1 MNMERQKRKE
11 EIQRALAFIQSS
23 LPFPDPDGY
32 EGFLM
37 QLVCNLLDEGNA
49 AFREGEWTLAR
60 GHFSEGISVARYAQ
74 AEGLKVPVALLESLY
89 VNRAAALHNMGE
101 FELGVRDCDGALS
114 VSKDS
119 GRALYRKAVCL
130 KELGKYKEAYE
141 CSTTCLLTSPQ
152 DKKVSELAQE
162 LANKLDLKTRKAYVG
177 LQPVADGSGD
187 SLPPLEQMP
196 NGLDSLCDVAVGL
209 PECVS
214 PVLPAPVPV
223 SDASEDPLVSRAAVL
238 DPLDV
243 SLSVPVS
250 EPLGDCELMGDE
262 LDTLLD
268 SCVSKQEELP
278 QTSSKGSVVPTHVP
292 AGGVMGLGPSFPPL
306 LPAPSP
312 HLPPAFFP
320 SAVNQLNTLDTFS
333 EPNRD
338 PAPPSRPLDA
348 LDSFSPLEAPQQ
360 GSVAQRSPLVVGGEG
375 LDSLSEFTLPGGKVS
390 HSFFPPVKI
399 KSSTDCINS
408 TNGRVASTL
417 SQLSKNPLEHT
428 HDFAQAC
435 SACFT
440 RIGPGVLDC
449 EYKVDLGH
457 CCKKDIL
464 LCRRKGANPWR
475 RVRPRPTRNN
485 FLGSYVLC
493 KEVLERQD
501 CKYGEACTFAY
512 CQEEIDVWTQ
522 ERRGLLTRELLFNPL
537 STNQRQA
544 LSVLRLLNSHKG
556 MFMFLCE
563 ECFDCKPK
571 IISKR
576 YKESPT
582 LCSNVV
588 SHHQFDKNKCLVHVV
603 KSSSNC
609 YNKIRPLNY
618 HCQFDVCPQRHSC
631 PLENSCSL
639 AHSIIE
645 LECWI
650 LQKDRGTTHEE
661 IVQESKKYWHKQ
673 RPGNLLSSQTDGAVA
688 KGEGAGKGA
697 EMNGKLGG
705 VQSSGTVAAGAG
717 NVLAVK
723 DLRLMMKFVCGQCW
737 KDGLMSEPDKTQ
749 KYCSAKA
756 RHSWTKERK
765 VLLVKSQDRE
775 KWVAIRPLP
784 FAKTYPQQYDIC
796 VHVLKQ
802 KRCHYIG
809 NCSFAHSHEERELW
823 TYMKNTGLRDL
834 QQVYDVWLSTANPNK
849 RIEGAPLSQSVEE
862 KQITMPTDFAEPIDV
877 FHCRL
882 CGKHSNSE
890 RQWQQHISSERHKDR
905 VLSGAGEEESL
916 TWIHRFPGHCFALCP
931 RLQTGCDEGVSCD
944 FAHSEEELQEWRDRR
959 DFLRRRLDKARAD
972 MLITPSD
979 NDFGKYNF
987 LLQD

>member
-1 MNMERQKRKE
+1 MNMERLKRKE

-49 AFREGEWTLAR
+49 AFREGERTLAR

-74 AEGLKVPVALLESLY
+74 AEGLKVPPALLESLY
-89 VNRAAALHNMGE
+89 VNRAATLQNLGE
-101 FELGVRDCDGALS
+101 FELGVRDCDNALS

-119 GRALYRKAVCL
+119 GRALFRKAVCL
-130 KELGKYKEAYE
+130 KELGKLKEAYE

-177 LQPVADGSGD
+177 LLPAADSSAD
-187 SLPPLEQMP
+187 ILPSLEPMS
-196 NGLDSLCDVAVGL
+196 NGLDRLCDVAGS

-223 SDASEDPLVSRAAVL
+223 SDAGVEPLVATTQVP
-238 DPLDV
+238 DPMDV

-278 QTSSKGSVVPTHVP
+278 QSKGSVVPTHVP
-292 AGGVMGLGPSFPPL
+292 AVGVMGLGPSFPSL

-312 HLPPAFFP
+312 LPPFFP
-320 SAVNQLNTLDTFS
+320 SAVSQLNSLDSFS
-333 EPNRD
+333 EPSHDLN
-338 PAPPSRPLDA
+338 PPSRPLDA
-348 LDSFSPLEAPQQ
+348 LDAFSLLTTPLEA
-360 GSVAQRSPLVVGGEG
+360 SAAQRPPLVIGGDG
-375 LDSLSEFTLPGGKVS
+375 LDSLSEFTLPGGKIT
-390 HSFFPPVKI
+390 HNFLPLVKI
-399 KSSTDCINS
+399 KGSLDCISSTNS
-408 TNGRVASTL
+408 QVASNLT
-417 SQLSKNPLEHT
+417 QLSRNPLEHT
-428 HDFAQAC
+428 HDFSQAC
-435 SACFT
+435 SVCFI

-449 EYKVDLGH
+449 EYRTDLSH
-457 CCKKDIL
+457 NCKKDIL
-464 LCRRKGANPWR
+464 LCRRKGVGPWR

-485 FLGSYVLC
+485 FLGPYVLC
-493 KEVLERQD
+493 KEVLDRQN

-512 CQEEIDVWTQ
+512 CQEEIDIWTQ
-522 ERRGLLTRELLFNPL
+522 ERRGLMTRELLFNPL

-544 LSVLRLLNSHKG
+544 LSVLQLLHKHNG

-563 ECFDCKPK
+563 ECFDSKPR

-576 YKESPT
+576 FKESPS
-582 LCSNVV
+582 LCSNIL
-588 SHHQFDKNKCLVHVV
+588 SHHQFDKKKCLVHVE
-603 KSSSNC
+603 KSISVC
-609 YNKIRPLNY
+609 YSKVRPLCAQY
-618 HCQFDVCPQRHSC
+618 QFDICRHERRNGCQRGSSC
-631 PLENSCSL
+631 LF
-639 AHSIIE
+639 AHSVIE

-650 LQKDRGTTHEE
+650 LQKDHGTTHEE
-661 IVQESKKYWHKQ
+661 IVQESKKHWHKQ
-673 RPGNLLSSQTDGAVA
+673 RPGKLLPSHTNGPVV
-688 KGEGAGKGA
+688 KVEGLSKGA
-697 EMNGKLGG
+697 EMNGKLGASHVSSSVMAG
-705 VQSSGTVAAGAG
+705 VGDMAA
-717 NVLAVK
+717 LK
-723 DLRLMMKFVCGQCW
+723 DLGLVMKFVCGQCW
-737 KDGLMSEPDKTQ
+737 KDGQMSEPDKAL
-749 KYCSAKA
+749 KYCNAKA
-756 RHSWTKERK
+756 RHSWTKERI
-765 VLLVKSQDRE
+765 VLLVKSQERD
-775 KWVAIRPLP
+775 KWVSIRPLP

-802 KRCHYIG
+802 KKCNYIG
-809 NCSFAHSHEERELW
+809 NCSFAHSQEEKELW
-823 TYMKNTGLRDL
+823 TYMKNSGVRDL
-834 QQVYDVWLSTANPNK
+834 QQVYGVWLSTTSLNRQADCSPS
-849 RIEGAPLSQSVEE
+849 PQSVEE
-862 KQITMPTDFAEPIDV
+862 KQIAMPTDFAEPIDD

-905 VLSGAGEEESL
+905 VLSGAGEEENL
-916 TWIHRFPGHCFALCP
+916 TWIHRFPGHCFSLCS

-944 FAHSEEELQEWRDRR
+944 FAHSEEELLEWHKRR
-959 DFLRRRLDKARAD
+959 DFLRRRLQKARSD
-972 MLITPSD
+972 MLIAPTD

>member
-1 MNMERQKRKE
+1 MAKKKNIKCR
-11 EIQRALAFIQSS
+11 LFQSYG
-23 LPFPDPDGY
+23 PFY
-32 EGFLM
+32 GFMM

-49 AFREGEWTLAR
+49 AFCEGEWTLAR

-101 FELGVRDCDGALS
+101 FELGVRDCDNALS

-152 DKKVSELAQE
+152 VNTFINIYFIYIYFFLHLNMCTLFEF
-162 LANKLDLKTRKAYVG
+162 V
-177 LQPVADGSGD
+177 
-187 SLPPLEQMP
+187 
-196 NGLDSLCDVAVGL
+196 
-209 PECVS
+209 
-214 PVLPAPVPV
+214 PVL
-223 SDASEDPLVSRAAVL
+223 
-238 DPLDV
+238 
-243 SLSVPVS
+243 
-250 EPLGDCELMGDE
+250 
-262 LDTLLD
+262 
-268 SCVSKQEELP
+268 
-278 QTSSKGSVVPTHVP
+278 
-292 AGGVMGLGPSFPPL
+292 F
-306 LPAPSP
+306 
-312 HLPPAFFP
+312 
-320 SAVNQLNTLDTFS
+320 
-333 EPNRD
+333 
-338 PAPPSRPLDA
+338 
-348 LDSFSPLEAPQQ
+348 QQ
-360 GSVAQRSPLVVGGEG
+360 
-375 LDSLSEFTLPGGKVS
+375 
-390 HSFFPPVKI
+390 
-399 KSSTDCINS
+399 
-408 TNGRVASTL
+408 NGRVASTL

-428 HDFAQAC
+428 HDFTQAC

-457 CCKKDIL
+457 FCKKDIL

-493 KEVLERQD
+493 KEVLEHQD

-563 ECFDCKPK
+563 ECFDYKPR

-576 YKESPT
+576 YKESPS
-582 LCSNVV
+582 LCSNGV

-603 KSSSNC
+603 KNSSIC
-609 YNKIRPLNY
+609 YNKIRPLSY
-618 HCQFDVCPQRHSC
+618 HCQFDVCPRRHSC

-639 AHSIIE
+639 AHSVIE

-661 IVQESKKYWHKQ
+661 IVQESKKHWHKQ
-673 RPGNLLSSQTDGAVA
+673 R
-688 KGEGAGKGA
+688 
-697 EMNGKLGG
+697 MNGKLGA
-705 VQSSGTVAAGAG
+705 VQSSGMVAVGTG

-723 DLRLMMKFVCGQCW
+723 DLRLMMKFVCSQCW

-749 KYCSAKA
+749 KYCSSKA

-775 KWVAIRPLP
+775 KWVSIRPLP

-802 KRCHYIG
+802 KKCHYIG

-834 QQVYDVWLSTANPNK
+834 QHVYDVWLSTANQNK
-849 RIEGAPLSQSVEE
+849 RIEGTPLSQSVEE
-862 KQITMPTDFAEPIDV
+862 KQITMPTDFAEPIDG

-905 VLSGAGEEESL
+905 VLSGAGEEENL

-944 FAHSEEELQEWRDRR
+944 FAHSDEELQEWRDRR

-972 MLITPSD
+972 MLIAPTD

>member
-32 EGFLM
+32 EGFMM

-49 AFREGEWTLAR
+49 AFCEGEWTLAR

-101 FELGVRDCDGALS
+101 FELGVRDCDNALS

-187 SLPPLEQMP
+187 SLPSLEPIP
-196 NGLDSLCDVAVGL
+196 NGLDNLCDVAVGFS
-209 PECVS
+209 ECVS

-223 SDASEDPLVSRAAVL
+223 SDACEDPLVARAAVL
-238 DPLDV
+238 DVDV

-250 EPLGDCELMGDE
+250 EPLGDCELMGEE

-268 SCVSKQEELP
+268 SCVSTQEELL
-278 QTSSKGSVVPTHVP
+278 QTSSKGGVVPTHVP

-338 PAPPSRPLDA
+338 LAPPNRPLDA
-348 LDSFSPLEAPQQ
+348 LDSFSPLDAPPQ
-360 GSVAQRSPLVVGGEG
+360 GSVAPQPSLVVGGEG

-390 HSFFPPVKI
+390 HSFFPQVKI
-399 KSSTDCINS
+399 KSSTGCINS

-428 HDFAQAC
+428 HDFTQAC

-457 CCKKDIL
+457 FCKKDIL

-493 KEVLERQD
+493 KEVLEHQD

-563 ECFDCKPK
+563 ECFDYKPR

-576 YKESPT
+576 YKESPS
-582 LCSNVV
+582 LCSNGV

-603 KSSSNC
+603 KNSSIC
-609 YNKIRPLNY
+609 YNKIRPLSY
-618 HCQFDVCPQRHSC
+618 HCQFDVCPRRHSC

-639 AHSIIE
+639 AHSVIE

-661 IVQESKKYWHKQ
+661 IVQESKKHWHKQ

-688 KGEGAGKGA
+688 KGEGVGKGT
-697 EMNGKLGG
+697 EMNGKLGA
-705 VQSSGTVAAGAG
+705 VQSSGMVAVGTG

-723 DLRLMMKFVCGQCW
+723 DLRLMMKFVCSQCW

-749 KYCSAKA
+749 KYCSSKA

-775 KWVAIRPLP
+775 KWVSIRPLP

-802 KRCHYIG
+802 KKCHYIG

-834 QQVYDVWLSTANPNK
+834 QHVYDVWLSTANQNK
-849 RIEGAPLSQSVEE
+849 RIEGTPLSQSVEE
-862 KQITMPTDFAEPIDV
+862 KQITMPTDFAEPIDG

-905 VLSGAGEEESL
+905 VLSGAGEEENL

-944 FAHSEEELQEWRDRR
+944 FAHSDEELQEWRDRR

-972 MLITPSD
+972 MLIAPTD